1 MLRFNTAAMA
11 LVAVVCLSCGT
22 YPTTSGVSGDDGV
35 ELWEPVFAPAPD
47 REECSDARRAF
58 LLEPGNP
65 AVVDCNLVLAPDDV
79 MTRRLVLTGASSS
92 GVTVYCNG
100 AELRGLTPAL
110 VIRSR
115 CDDGSCEP
123 VHDVTVSSCN
133 VEGSVYVY
141 GLSVNGNGEILQRTH
156 DTIEH
161 VSVVRGAAPY
171 RVTFDGLT
179 ISGTGPVPLYLGPGV
194 HDSEIRN
201 TTIGGRSAS
210 SYLYLGA
217 ETTGNLLS
225 GLTVD
230 ASQGE
235 RQAVSFDGSSDNV
248 LEDSEIISANDGAH
262 FFRNCGEDG
271 VARHA
276 TPSGNR
282 IVGNTWRVDGNAL
295 VFGSHGGTQR
305 YCGLD
310 DGVRFGS
317 GQDDRDWARNNTG
330 TGNGCRV
337 RVGDATNTGNEVE

>member
-1 MLRFNTAAMA
+1 MRLIL
-11 LVAVVCLSCGT
+11 LVLACLACSPS
-22 YPTTSGVSGDDGV
+22 PTTSGVPGDDGV
-35 ELWEPVFAPAPD
+35 ELWEPVFEPAPD
-47 REECSDARRAF
+47 REPCSDTRRAF
-58 LLEPGNP
+58 LLEPGDP
-65 AVVDCNLVLAPDDV
+65 AVVDCNLSLAPDDV
-79 MTRRLVLTGASSS
+79 VTRRLILSGPASS
-92 GVTVYCNG
+92 GVALDCNG
-100 AELRGLTPAL
+100 AELRGPTPAL

-123 VHDVTVSSCN
+123 VHDVTVSGCN
-133 VEGSVYVY
+133 VRGSVYVY

-171 RVTFDGLT
+171 RVTLDGLT
-179 ISGTGPVPLYLGPGV
+179 ISGVGPVPLYLGPGV

-201 TTIGGRSAS
+201 TTISGRSAS

-217 ETTGNLLS
+217 ETIGNLLS

-230 ASQGE
+230 ASRGE

-248 LEDSEIISANDGAH
+248 LEDSEIISDNDGAH
-262 FFRNCGEDG
+262 FFRNCGEAG
-271 VARHA
+271 VSRHA

-282 IVGNTWRVDGNAL
+282 ITGNIWRVDGNAL

-305 YCGLD
+305 YCDLD

-317 GQDDRDWARNNTG
+317 GQDDRDWSRRNTG
-330 TGNGCRV
+330 TGNRFIGGGIRI
-337 RVGDATNTGNEVE
+337 GDETNTGNEVE